1 MDQEPIGLTLGAAF
15 YGYTIGAA
23 LFGITI
29 TQAYHYFM
37 TTTKYGAAWQLY
49 IVIMILCVHYIPQ
62 IGKYHPDAVANSPRV
77 LDTLH
82 FLFAV
87 HMMYTYL
94 LVQLGDTEVMSK
106 VVGSLKSM
114 GSVQV
119 FFTIFVQACVI
130 LNWVRLVGPFS
141 TSINTVLQPLPTQ
154 DLDFFKKPAVVKTVW
169 TCATGDCCKSEPHGH
184 RSKQGSEFLP
194 LLRSNALNPVFL
206 IELQKIDDIKN
217 FSLRFEYVIYV
228 GFGATAFIDMG
239 IAAAMCLMLHKSSPG
254 TKRSSQIIVTL
265 IQYIVGTG
273 LLTSLGALL
282 IMVLYIAWPNSLLYL
297 GIEYSMT
304 RLYAISVL
312 ALYNSQ
318 ARLRDKLNQ
327 TRDLNGASMLYF
339 AEPDKI
345 ITHHGGTESP
355 VDMNGHA
362 HDPQP
367 RRGDT
372 LDTFATPSSG
382 RHLTRLFENLDA
394 EDTLVERSP
403 QTYVTSGAAL
413 TATASR
419 SGRNGRHY
427 TA

>member
-49 IVIMILCVHYIPQ
+49 IVIMIL
-62 IGKYHPDAVANSPRV
+62 V

-119 FFTIFVQACVI
+119 FFTIFVQALYLHKIWTFSRNQLLSKRFGRALRAIVASLSLMAIGVGI
-130 LNWVRLVGPFS
+130 L
-141 TSINTVLQPLPTQ
+141 
-154 DLDFFKKPAVVKTVW
+154 
-169 TCATGDCCKSEPHGH
+169 
-184 RSKQGSEFLP
+184 
-194 LLRSNALNPVFL
+194 FL